1 MLKYIK
7 KNCTLVCLLVI
18 FVLFLLYNRYYILE
32 TFCSDSTCLEGMR
45 KNLRFGRVKSHR
57 GKVQEGATEY
67 VRGPDYKKM
76 TGGSAEYIDE
86 SGKYFNPL

>member
-7 KNCTLVCLLVI
+7 KNCIYIFLVI

-32 TFCSDSTCLEGMR
+32 TFCGDSTCLEGMR

-57 GKVQEGATEY
+57 SKVQEGATEY
-67 VRGPDYKKM
+67 VPGPDYKKM
-76 TGGSAEYIDE
+76 TGGSTEYVDE